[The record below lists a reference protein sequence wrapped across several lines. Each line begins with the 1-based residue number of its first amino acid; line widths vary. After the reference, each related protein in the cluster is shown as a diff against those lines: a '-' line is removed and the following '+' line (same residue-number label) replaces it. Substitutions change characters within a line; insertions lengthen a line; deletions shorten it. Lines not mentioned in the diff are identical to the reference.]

1 MPKVRVNNTKGLVQ
15 ETGSGMIIDS
25 PLYLGDGQTTT
36 YSGNNGSIP
45 ITAAYVKVDAGGSGR
60 SGLRFGGTGTAGQLI
75 VVHNAGGEALTFHNT
90 ATTSLV
96 RGVNSSND
104 TMEALGTYMFVSD
117 GAQWC
122 FIGGSEATNVAGM
135 TAS

>member
-1 MPKVRVNNTKGLVQ
+1 MPKVTVNDSKGLVQ
-15 ETGSGMIIDS
+15 ETGAGMHIDS
-25 PLYLGDGQTTT
+25 RLYLGDGQTTVL
-36 YSGNNGSIP
+36 GANGSIP
-45 ITAAYVKVDAGGSGR
+45 VTASYVKVDAGGSARTGI
-60 SGLRFGGTGTAGQLI
+60 RFAGTGDAGQLI

-90 ATTSLV
+90 ASTALV
-96 RGVNSSND
+96 RGIHADND

-122 FIGGSEATNVAGM
+122 FIGGSEATNVAGL